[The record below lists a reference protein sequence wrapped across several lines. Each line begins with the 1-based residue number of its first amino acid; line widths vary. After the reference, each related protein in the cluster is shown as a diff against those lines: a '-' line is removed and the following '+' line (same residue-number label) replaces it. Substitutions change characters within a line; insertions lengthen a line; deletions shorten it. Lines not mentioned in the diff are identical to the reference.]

1 MVASTARGSH
11 RCRSGVHVKTGRTVV
26 QEVRVP
32 VTAVEALEGG
42 GNEAGF
48 RTRRQLGAAVDVG
61 SRVRVLAPWGEDEYL
76 IASPYA
82 ANPPRGCISILS
94 PVGAALL
101 GQRLGAEVSV
111 QTPGG
116 VQSLTILGVVP
127 HDAER
132 SSL

>member
-1 MVASTARGSH
+1 VPD
-11 RCRSGVHVKTGRTVV
+11 
-26 QEVRVP
+26 VRLP
-32 VTAVEALEGG
+32 VTAGEALKAGA
-42 GNEAGF
+42 NEAGV
-48 RTRRQLGAAVDVG
+48 RTRRQLGAAVDIG

-76 IASPYA
+76 IASPSA
-82 ANPPRGCISILS
+82 TDPPRGCISILS

-101 GQRLGAEVSV
+101 GRRLGAEVSV